1 MLSRRFVD
9 KKRNTSKEA
18 PGARL
23 GARPE
28 TVLRNVRIVVG
39 GSVGVEL
46 TIVVILD
53 QIAVHSWSL
62 CENLAEGVVFRS

>member
-1 MLSRRFVD
+1 M
-9 KKRNTSKEA
+9 
-18 PGARL
+18 